1 MTRKYHPEKGKQGDI
16 QQEYKVLS
24 AENHDDCDN
33 KHA

>member
-24 AENHDDCDN
+24 AEKHDD
-33 KHA
+33 